1 MLIDQAEL
9 IRRVSAQAVST
20 ARQHLPFSVFTD
32 LNDQLLT
39 SIEQYLFTLRWPA
52 LRVVA
57 AKGQE
62 SAGGYLMDHSRVVYL
77 MDPAGQPIDMIPVD
91 KGAEASAASLQK
103 WVR

>member
-1 MLIDQAEL
+1 MVSSAPRGAIQTELDCFFAMLIDQAEL

-57 AKGQE
+57 AKG
-62 SAGGYLMDHSRVVYL
+62 SDLRLTSRDATRLMIT
-77 MDPAGQPIDMIPVD
+77 A
-91 KGAEASAASLQK
+91 
-103 WVR
+103 